1 VKKTAVCQGYAVLF
15 SRLCLEAGVPARYI
29 GGYAG
34 EPHAWN
40 IVKVKGKYYNVD
52 ATWDAQLRQANQPYE
67 YFLRSD
73 ASFNR
78 EHTRDYDFRTKAF
91 FKACPMSS
99 KDGNFHTWSTKYT
112 VDAKPT
118 CTTPGSKSL
127 HCKDWGCTKK
137 KSVTELPALGHN
149 WMTDVDHIYDLGEG
163 RTERYAAKYFCSRCN
178 VLDPVWYFFDKNGS
192 YLGYWS
198 EGLSAQSAP
207 AENRASLPAKLIQ
220 LKRSA

>member
-1 VKKTAVCQGYAVLF
+1 
-15 SRLCLEAGVPARYI
+15 
-29 GGYAG
+29 
-34 EPHAWN
+34 
-40 IVKVKGKYYNVD
+40 VD
-52 ATWDAQLRQANQPYE
+52 ATWDAQLRQSNRPYG

-73 ASFNR
+73 ASFNKD
-78 EHTRDYDFRTKAF
+78 HSRDSQYKTKAF
-91 FKACPMSS
+91 KKACTMSS

-118 CTTPGSKSL
+118 CTTPGSMSL
-127 HCKDWGCTKK
+127 HCTDWGCTKK

-220 LKRSA
+220 PKRSA